1 MERGANGADP
11 RVAPPGMARSARSPG
26 RSRLILTAA
35 LVALVAGSVAL
46 LLAGGGDPV
55 PGPARRSEPQS
66 SLPLAGAAASA
77 DRSDRAGVATE
88 RGCWTAPVG
97 SSFRHRL
104 VDRVDVA
111 VHSPEAGTQS
121 GGAMHAQCD
130 VVTVVLDRRDGEILV
145 RQQIEALAFL
155 GADRRVIQGDAMQEL
170 FAAATVQPTFVRLDA
185 AGRILGFAF
194 PSDLDGDQ
202 RNFLRGT
209 LGVFAFEAPAPGASA
224 WTTRVAD
231 TTGEFEARYE
241 LLPAADGDDLALRR
255 TRLRYTAIAGHDE
268 LPAHEV
274 RGASEAHF
282 ALPLGWLRSVRGEEQ
297 LSLSLSLLDLRAA
310 TTRTTSLDLLAAT
323 LVDVG
328 GDCAALWAAATAPA
342 SGRGESVGGHAAR
355 SEERMWRQRLEGVT
369 AEQLL
374 AELQRLLAVEPV
386 DAEALDAVFQQLQ
399 WLLKLDDRVAAMLAD
414 RLGTGQC
421 AGDEAR
427 AVLGALGAA
436 ATPAAQ
442 ATLAAVRGN
451 GSLGDDV
458 RTAATVAC
466 LQLPQPS
473 PAIVAGLLDEARGD
487 SSLRGSSLLVF
498 GALAPRAGEALADGR
513 SPLQALLA
521 MEDEAAARGELDTWL
536 LALGNAGAP
545 QILAIAQRL
554 LGHVDAAVRGACC
567 VALRGVAGDAALEA
581 LLQRGLGDRDPMV
594 RQEAVLALSHRSEPA
609 ARAAIE
615 RTAQQDPDEG
625 VRNRAARVL
634 AQG

>member
-1 MERGANGADP
+1 
-11 RVAPPGMARSARSPG
+11 MARTARSPG
-26 RSRLILTAA
+26 PSRLIL
-35 LVALVAGSVAL
+35 VALAAMTAGGVAL
-46 LLAGGGDPV
+46 SLIRGADPT
-55 PGPARRSEPQS
+55 PGPAGRSEPLS
-66 SLPLAGAAASA
+66 SLPPAAATVAA
-77 DRSDRAGVATE
+77 DHGDRVVVAAE
-88 RGCWTAPVG
+88 RGCWTAPIG

-104 VDRVDVA
+104 VDRLDVV

-145 RQQIEALAFL
+145 RQQIEGLEFL
-155 GADRRVIQGDAMQEL
+155 GADRRVLQGDEMQQL
-170 FAAATVQPTFVRLDA
+170 FVAATAEPTHVRLDA

-194 PSDLDGDQ
+194 PPGLDGDQ

-209 LGVFAFEAPAPGASA
+209 LGVFAFEAPAAGTAM
-224 WTTRVAD
+224 WTTRAAD

-241 LLPAADGDDLALRR
+241 VLPAVDGDDLALRR

-274 RGASEAHF
+274 HGASEAHF
-282 ALPLGWLRSVRGEEQ
+282 ALPLGWLRSVRGEER
-297 LSLSLSLLDLRAA
+297 LSLALALLDLRAA

-328 GDCAALWAAATAPA
+328 GDCAVLWAAATAPA
-342 SGRGESVGGHAAR
+342 GGRGESVGGHAAR

-374 AELQRLLAVEPV
+374 AELQRLLAAQPV
-386 DAEALDAVFQQLQ
+386 DAEALDGVFQQLQ
-399 WLLKLDDRVAAMLAD
+399 WLLKLDDRATALLAD
-414 RLGTGQC
+414 RLGSGQC

-442 ATLAAVRGN
+442 SALAAVRAN
-451 GSLGDDV
+451 AALGDDV

-487 SSLRGSSLLVF
+487 SGLRGSSLLVF
-498 GALAPRAGEALADGR
+498 GALAPRAGEALSDGR

-536 LALGNAGAP
+536 LAVGNAGAP

-554 LGHVDAAVRGACC
+554 LGHDDAAVRGACC
-567 VALRGVAGDAALEA
+567 VALRGVAGHQALEA

-609 ARAAIE
+609 AREAIE
-615 RTAQQDPDEG
+615 RTALQDPDES

-634 AQG
+634 GRG